1 MKNGI
6 KLLSAAALVLALSAS
21 AAFAQAK
28 PAQPSAA
35 ALASATEILKLKG
48 ASGLYQGATAGM
60 VQNVKNMLMQSN
72 LNVGKDLNEIA
83 PIVAQQV
90 AAKEQ
95 EIAAEFARQYASGFT
110 EQELKDLQ
118 AFYSSPL
125 GKKMIEQE
133 PKMLQASVGFMKDW
147 GDKLSAEVIDRFRN
161 EMKKRGK
168 DL

>member
-1 MKNGI
+1 
-6 KLLSAAALVLALSAS
+6 
-21 AAFAQAK
+21 
-28 PAQPSAA
+28 
-35 ALASATEILKLKG
+35 
-48 ASGLYQGATAGM
+48 M

-110 EQELKDLQ
+110 EQELKELQ
-118 AFYSSPL
+118 TFYSSPL

-133 PKMLQASVGFMKDW
+133 PKMLQASVGFMKEW